1 MTFYTYA
8 KSNYLNYLGP
18 NISSG
23 LTHLSNSSS
32 VKYPSCKAVSLSV
45 DPFLWAVFA
54 ILAA

>member
-1 MTFYTYA
+1 M
-8 KSNYLNYLGP
+8 
-18 NISSG
+18 SSG

-32 VKYPSCKAVSLSV
+32 VKYPSCSAASFRV